1 MLKTEEGEAEYRP
14 GCTDPDIYHI
24 YTQKLNMGLVSPS
37 MTFLVS
43 LPVERSLVRS
53 WATISA
59 SLLRCPLMPCVSCHA
74 MTALCSGGEV
84 SV

>member
-1 MLKTEEGEAEYRP
+1 
-14 GCTDPDIYHI
+14 
-24 YTQKLNMGLVSPS
+24 MGLVSPS